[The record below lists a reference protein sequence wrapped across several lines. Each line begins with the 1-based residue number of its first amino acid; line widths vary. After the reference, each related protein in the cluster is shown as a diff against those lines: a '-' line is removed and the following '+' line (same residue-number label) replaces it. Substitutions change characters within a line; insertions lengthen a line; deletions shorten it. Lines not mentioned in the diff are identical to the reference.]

1 MGVRISFRILLGA
14 LLLLWAGEATS
25 PAEQAHPWAIAA
37 LPGLIAQ
44 SAAPQAPSEAPPD
57 GSRETGIPQENTPFQ
72 PAQPDQAPP
81 AGEAGSSPA
90 AQQGQATPAA
100 MTPQGPVVPAVA
112 PEAPEAQQAGAERM
126 GDGDWKRGALEG
138 LYPDQPIT
146 IRVAV
151 LNASGKAGRAG
162 MVAFLL
168 EEYRGKELARKLGKK
183 IAVVNLSNL
192 GGSAQRDSVIY
203 YRPGFLRAALIMAKV
218 IPGKQFVTPMPAS
231 LRGKIG
237 VDVEIR
243 LGLESP

>member
-57 GSRETGIPQENTPFQ
+57 GSRESGVPQENTPFQ

-81 AGEAGSSPA
+81 AGGAGSSPA

-100 MTPQGPVVPAVA
+100 MTPQETTVA
-112 PEAPEAQQAGAERM
+112 PESPEAQQAGAERM

-138 LYPDQPIT
+138 LYPDQSIT
-146 IRVAV
+146 I
-151 LNASGKAGRAG
+151 
-162 MVAFLL
+162 
-168 EEYRGKELARKLGKK
+168 
-183 IAVVNLSNL
+183 
-192 GGSAQRDSVIY
+192 
-203 YRPGFLRAALIMAKV
+203 
-218 IPGKQFVTPMPAS
+218 
-231 LRGKIG
+231 
-237 VDVEIR
+237 
-243 LGLESP
+243 